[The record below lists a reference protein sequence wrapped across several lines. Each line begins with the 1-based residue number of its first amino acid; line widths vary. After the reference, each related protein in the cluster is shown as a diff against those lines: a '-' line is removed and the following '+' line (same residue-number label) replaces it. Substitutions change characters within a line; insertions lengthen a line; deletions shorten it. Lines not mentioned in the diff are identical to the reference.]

1 MKHTVF
7 AALLVAVSA
16 NAMAEATSTTPA
28 QTATAIFAGGCFW
41 CVEADFEKL
50 EGVIAAESGYTG
62 GSVAN
67 PTYEEVSAGRT
78 GHTEA
83 VKLTYDPAKVS
94 YETLVEFFWRHID
107 PTVKDQQF
115 CDHGSQY
122 RSAIFWGNDQERA
135 VVEKSRDALVKRGLF
150 SKIYTEIGAASTFYS
165 AEGYHQDYYKKNPVR
180 YNYYRFSCG
189 RDERVKEVWGE
200 KGS

>member
-1 MKHTVF
+1 MKQTVI
-7 AALLVAVSA
+7 AALLLAVSA
-16 NAMAEATSTTPA
+16 NAMAEATSKKPA

-83 VKLTYDPAKVS
+83 VKLTYDPTKVT
-94 YETLVEFFWRHID
+94 YESLVEFFWRHID

-135 VVEKSRDALVKRGLF
+135 VVEKSRDALMKSGQF
-150 SKIYTEIGAASTFYS
+150 AKIYTEIGPASTFYS
-165 AEGYHQDYYKKNPVR
+165 AEEYHQDYYKKNPVR

-189 RDERVKEVWGE
+189 RDERVKEVWA
-200 KGS
+200 KQGS